1 MKTKK
6 IISLAVLLLVAIF
19 GLDITLAQPSYAAD
33 ELEICKNQNIP
44 EEIRASAGCPTSTK
58 IATPEKAIGTIVTA
72 VIGVLG
78 LVAVVFVIMGGVQY
92 MTSAGDPGKIKKAKD
107 TILYACI
114 GLAVCALAFAI
125 TQFAINAINQAT
137 TTPPAE
143 SEPS

>member
-6 IISLAVLLLVAIF
+6 IISLAILLLATAFGFNTAI
-19 GLDITLAQPSYAAD
+19 IQPSYAD
-33 ELEICKNQNIP
+33 DNLEICKNLNIP
-44 EEIRASAGCPTSTK
+44 EEIRAASGCPTSTK

-72 VIGVLG
+72 IIGVLG
-78 LVAVVFVIMGGVQY
+78 IVAVVFVIMGGVQY